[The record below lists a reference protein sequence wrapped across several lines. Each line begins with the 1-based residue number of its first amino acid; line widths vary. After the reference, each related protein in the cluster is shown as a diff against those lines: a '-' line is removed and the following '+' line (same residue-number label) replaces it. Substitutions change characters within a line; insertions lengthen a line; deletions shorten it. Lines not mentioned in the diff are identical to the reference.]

1 MQQNDNQAAL
11 MRERTHTKL
20 FMVEG
25 RQVSAF
31 LNRDDSDALVVILQ
45 LWVAATDE
53 QLRVA
58 LRGASDDDTQ
68 VIFDDLTDEA
78 LPLIFEHLGVPQMI
92 EGAARG

>member
-1 MQQNDNQAAL
+1 MQQNEHQAAQE
-11 MRERTHTKL
+11 RERTHTKL
-20 FMVEG
+20 FIVEG
-25 RQVSAF
+25 RQVTAF

-68 VIFDDLTDEA
+68 VIFTELTDEA
-78 LPLIFEHLGVPQMI
+78 LPLLFEHLGVTAMI
-92 EGAARG
+92 EDAARG